1 MPRRSSKMR
10 RGPFFLYIFI
20 AVFLFVGSAGPT
32 DSPAPGEICDEPAD
46 RLLSQG
52 EWQKAVELHEKIVK
66 RDPGFALARYHLG
79 FAYGQMERYDLEV
92 SEYQKAIS
100 LGLKKAELYYNLGIA
115 LGEAFHDYPGAIA
128 AFQEAVQLKPA
139 EAEFHY
145 NLGLAYLFNQEKEA
159 AEKELREA
167 IRIEPKHVQA
177 RISIGDLYADRKEL
191 KKAEEEWQE
200 ALKIDPSNVA
210 ARENL
215 KWLERHR
222 EDINEENHS
231 EGRQREDNNNEDR
244 KAVSLWKLFGA
255 Q

>member
-10 RGPFFLYIFI
+10 WGPFFLDVLL
-20 AVFLFVGSAGPT
+20 AVFLFNGSVWAT
-32 DSPAPGEICDEPAD
+32 DPPAPGEICDEPAD

-66 RDPGFALARYHLG
+66 RDPDFALAHYHLG
-79 FAYGQMERYDLEV
+79 FAYGQIDRYDLEV

-100 LGLKKAELYYNLGIA
+100 LGLKKAEMYYNLGIA
-115 LGEAFHDYPGAIA
+115 LEETFHDYPGAVA

-145 NLGLAYLFNQEKEA
+145 NLGLAYLFNREKGA

-167 IRIEPKHVQA
+167 IRIDPRHVQA
-177 RISIGDLYADRKEL
+177 RISLGDLYADRKEL

-200 ALKIDPSNVA
+200 ALRIDPSNVA

-222 EDINEENHS
+222 EDINKETNS
-231 EGRQREDNNNEDR
+231 DDRQRED
-244 KAVSLWKLFGA
+244 

>member
-1 MPRRSSKMR
+1 MR
-10 RGPFFLYIFI
+10 WGWSFFLYVLL
-20 AVFLFVGSAGPT
+20 AVFLFIGSAGAT
-32 DSPAPGEICDEPAD
+32 DSPAAGEICDEEAD
-46 RLLSQG
+46 RFLSQG

-66 RDPGFALARYHLG
+66 KDPGFALARYHLG
-79 FAYGQMERYDLEV
+79 FAYGQMDRYDLEV
-92 SEYQKAIS
+92 SEYKKAIS

-115 LGEAFHDYPGAIA
+115 LGETFHDYSGAVA
-128 AFQEAVQLKPA
+128 AFQEAVRLKPT

-177 RISIGDLYADRKEL
+177 RISLGDLYADRKEL

-200 ALKIDPSNVA
+200 ALRIDPSNLA

-215 KWLERHR
+215 KWLKRHR
-222 EDINEENHS
+222 ENTNKENHS
-231 EGRQREDNNNEDR
+231 EERRKREDQ
-244 KAVSLWKLFGA
+244 S